1 METIKTVLI
10 SAVIAALVAGGLVV
24 ALPKDSEGKPTLGS
38 VASPDIQSPWIRYGG
53 VTRWAAHTE
62 VLNAATTTPMAIQ
75 SPTNATSTL
84 QIGSGC
90 NFTVSSTSAK
100 QIVFAKATTAF
111 ATTTFLF
118 GANIAANAQGAV
130 AATTTTDNFVF
141 APGTWLVMSM
151 VGGTGV
157 DSPTASCSA
166 SWVSL

>member
-1 METIKTVLI
+1 MDTLKTVLI
-10 SAVIAALVAGGLVV
+10 SALVV
-24 ALPKDSEGKPTLGS
+24 ILTVGAFIWLHKSNPSVSLGA
-38 VASPDIQSPWIRYGG
+38 VASPDIQSPWIRFGG
-53 VTRWAAHTE
+53 VTRWSANSQSL
-62 VLNAATTTPMAIQ
+62 VAATTTPVAFQ

-84 QIGSGC
+84 QTGSGC

-100 QIVFAKATTAF
+100 QVVFAKANTAF

-151 VGGTGV
+151 VGGAGT
-157 DSPTASCSA
+157 DSPVGSCSA